1 MRIRKSLVVKTRTI
15 TMIVGILLSAGAMT
29 TIAQQR
35 AASPVSALKVQEGN
49 IYNAA
54 NKPAQLRGISLSWSI
69 WGGRKYYNADVVRW
83 LKSDFKI
90 NLIRVSMA
98 IEPEQ
103 GYLSDPSGQE
113 KLITKTIDEA
123 IKQGLYVLIDW
134 HDHHA
139 SANLQQSK
147 AFFAEMSRKYAG
159 VPNVI
164 YEIWNEPERV
174 EWATVKNYAIQ
185 IIQEIRK
192 HDKENIIVV
201 GSPSWD
207 QDVDVAAKD
216 PITGFHNIA
225 YSFHFYASDPG
236 HQERL
241 MAKADEALK
250 LKLPLF
256 VTEWGV
262 GEANGDGVFDKEKTE
277 RWVSWMERNRLSWA
291 NWNITDKAETTA
303 ILMPGAPEE
312 GSWTEDQLTPAGAY
326 IRNVLRKLNK

>member
-1 MRIRKSLVVKTRTI
+1 MVTAIAGMLLTAGTWRALAQEKSTP
-15 TMIVGILLSAGAMT
+15 GAT
-29 TIAQQR
+29 AK
-35 AASPVSALKVQEGN
+35 VSALKVKHAN
-49 IYNAA
+49 VYNAA
-54 NKPAQLRGISLSWSI
+54 DNPARLRGISFSWSI
-69 WGGRKYYNADVVRW
+69 WGGRKYYNADVVKW
-83 LKSDFKI
+83 LKEDFNV

-98 IEPEQ
+98 IEPEH
-103 GYLSDPSGQE
+103 GYLSDPAGQE
-113 KLITKTIDEA
+113 KLITSTVDAA
-123 IKQGLYVLIDW
+123 IKEGLYVLIDW

-139 SANLQQSK
+139 NANLQQSR
-147 AFFAEMSRKYAG
+147 AFFAKIAKKYAG

-164 YEIWNEPERV
+164 YEVWNEPERV
-174 EWATVKNYAIQ
+174 AWDTVKNYAIQ

-192 HDKENIIVV
+192 YDKDNIIVV

-216 PITGFHNIA
+216 PITGFSNIA

-241 MAKADEALK
+241 TAKADEALR

-262 GEANGDGVFDKEKTE
+262 GEANGDGVFDKKKTNK
-277 RWVSWMERNRLSWA
+277 WLNWMERNELSWA

-303 ILMPGAPEE
+303 ILVPGASEK
-312 GSWTEDQLTPAGAY
+312 GNWTAEQLTPAGAY
-326 IRNVLRKLNK
+326 IREVLRRLNK

>member
-1 MRIRKSLVVKTRTI
+1 
-15 TMIVGILLSAGAMT
+15 MILTTLLSAGT
-29 TIAQQR
+29 FTINAQQK
-35 AASPVSALKVQEGN
+35 AAFKVSALKVQGAN
-49 IYNAA
+49 VYNAE
-54 NKPAQLRGISLSWSI
+54 NEPARLRGISLSWSI
-69 WGGRKYYNADVVRW
+69 WGGRKYYNAHVVKW
-83 LKSDFKI
+83 LKSDLNI
-90 NLIRVSMA
+90 NLLRVSMA
-98 IEPEQ
+98 IEPEH

-113 KLITKTIDEA
+113 ELITKTIDAAVKE
-123 IKQGLYVLIDW
+123 GLYVLIDW

-139 SANLQQSK
+139 NANLQQSK
-147 AFFAEMSRKYAG
+147 AFFAKISKRYAG
-159 VPNVI
+159 IPNVI

-174 EWATVKNYAIQ
+174 EWSTVKNYAIQ
-185 IIQEIRK
+185 VIQEIRK
-192 HDKENIIVV
+192 NDKNNIIVV

-241 MAKADEALK
+241 MAKADEALR

-277 RWVSWMERNRLSWA
+277 NWLNWMERNRLSWA
-291 NWNITDKAETTA
+291 NWNITDKEETTA
-303 ILMPGAPEE
+303 ILRPGASEK
-312 GSWTEDQLTPAGAY
+312 GNWTAEQLTPAGAY